1 MRTSQ
6 KERCE
11 KLLEDAH
18 LKLSSV
24 ASDIH
29 GMSRRA
35 QAWKLNRRT
44 TLTLTLFAQ
53 WKYCA
58 TT

>member
-44 TLTLTLFAQ
+44 TLTLFAQ